1 MSTKP
6 SRPRPLAGLWLSY
19 IQSELCLGP
28 ESAAGVTML
37 YWRAKRELE
46 RGLVEEFTAQYSL
59 LLQQRQNRATQALAS
74 SEGNTRAE

>member
-19 IQSELCLGP
+19 IRSELCLGP

-59 LLQQRQNRATQALAS
+59 LLQTAS
-74 SEGNTRAE
+74 EQGHSAGTS